1 MMLTW
6 NFWEYWVAAAQLI
19 FAMIGMGATLTV
31 LDFRNILRRPHGVAF
46 VFIFQYLICPFLAMG
61 LARWF
66 GLSPGMTLGL
76 LVVAAMPSG
85 AMSNIYTYLGR
96 GNVPLSITATT
107 ASTLACLV
115 LTPVLLRLLEPPG
128 LPGDFQ
134 MPVFRILQEILFCLL
149 IPLTIGMTIGHL
161 WSDARRTV
169 SKWSI
174 RGCML
179 FLSILVVGSLFS
191 GQIDVFEHGLK
202 VPFVMILF
210 GAILL
215 GPVQILA
222 FLLGFNEDDAYT
234 IGIEITM
241 RNCNVALLLKAAIW
255 PVGVVL
261 DEIGEGVLY
270 AALFYG
276 GMSLFLCLLP
286 IIRRYVVRRHR
297 TRNDAQPV
305 SKKTDRPLSDGKQG
319 NSQIG

>member
-1 MMLTW
+1 MLLTW
-6 NFWEYWVAAAQLI
+6 NFWEYWVAAGQLI

-31 LDFRNILRRPHGVAF
+31 LDFRNILRRPQGVAF
-46 VFIFQYLICPFLAMG
+46 VFVFQYLVCPFLALG

-66 GLSPGMTLGL
+66 DLSPGMTLGL

-115 LTPVLLRLLEPPG
+115 LTPVVLRLLEPPG
-128 LPGDFQ
+128 LPSDFE
-134 MPVFRILQEILFCLL
+134 MPVLRILQEIILCLL
-149 IPLTIGMTIGHL
+149 LPLTIGMAIGHR
-161 WSDARRTV
+161 WSHGRHTV
-169 SKWSI
+169 AKWSI
-174 RGCML
+174 RACLL

-191 GQIDVFEHGLK
+191 GQIDIFEHGLK
-202 VPFVMILF
+202 VPFVMLLF

-222 FLLGFNEDDAYT
+222 LLIGFKEDEAYT
-234 IGIEITM
+234 VGIEITM

-255 PVGVVL
+255 PAGVAL
-261 DEIGEGVLY
+261 GEIGEGVLY

-286 IIRRYVVRRHR
+286 ITRRYIVRRGRARHDVQHVSEETDHR
-297 TRNDAQPV
+297 
-305 SKKTDRPLSDGKQG
+305 
-319 NSQIG
+319 